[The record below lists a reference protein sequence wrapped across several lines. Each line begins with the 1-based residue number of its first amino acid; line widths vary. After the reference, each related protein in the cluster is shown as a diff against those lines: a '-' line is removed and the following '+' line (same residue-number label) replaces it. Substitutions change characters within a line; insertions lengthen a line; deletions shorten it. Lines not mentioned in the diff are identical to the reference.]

1 MSFFKD
7 FKEDFSQAVNELVP
21 EEAENDEVVN
31 NLDDTMDLQKELS
44 KLDEYLAEENKD
56 NAFGSAF
63 SDAKAEE
70 ANDLVDNLKE
80 PAAAKASANTH
91 TQAAPS
97 YTYTTTST
105 MRNNTPIDNE
115 VAVIT
120 KGMVIH
126 GDVET
131 TGPIE
136 IRGSVNGNVTSNGK
150 ITVTGLL
157 KGDAKSVEFYA
168 DNARIDGEINAD
180 GTVKIGAGS
189 VIRGNI
195 SANSSV
201 IAGAVKGDI
210 DVHGPVVVDTSAVVM
225 GNIKSKSVQI
235 NNGAVIEGFCSQCY
249 ADIDVENLFG
259 DLS

>member
-44 KLDEYLAEENKD
+44 KLDEYLAEDGKDTSAAD
-56 NAFGSAF
+56 NAYV
-63 SDAKAEE
+63 DANADQ
-70 ANDLVDNLKE
+70 ASDLVDNLKE
-80 PAAAKASANTH
+80 PEVAKASSNAR

-136 IRGSVNGNVTSNGK
+136 IR
-150 ITVTGLL
+150 
-157 KGDAKSVEFYA
+157 
-168 DNARIDGEINAD
+168 
-180 GTVKIGAGS
+180 
-189 VIRGNI
+189 
-195 SANSSV
+195 
-201 IAGAVKGDI
+201 
-210 DVHGPVVVDTSAVVM
+210 
-225 GNIKSKSVQI
+225 
-235 NNGAVIEGFCSQCY
+235 
-249 ADIDVENLFG
+249 
-259 DLS
+259 